1 MLRKGIALA
10 ALSVASLAAFA
21 PSTASAQASRETPWE
36 LTLGGAA
43 SNGPDFN
50 GFNASM
56 AASLGYYLNDNLEV
70 AVRQSLTYSDIGATG
85 AAGGGSALNAS
96 TSVALDLH
104 FPLGDRS
111 QFVPYIGANI
121 GFVYGD
127 SVEDTFQAGPEGGLK
142 VYVNERTFVFLSV
155 QYQFFFN
162 QGEDDASN
170 AFSDGQFIY
179 GLGVGFRF

>member
-21 PSTASAQASRETPWE
+21 PSTACAQASAQATPWE

-70 AVRQSLTYSDIGATG
+70 AVRQSLTYSDIGAVG
-85 AAGGGSALNAS
+85 ASGGGSALNAS

-111 QFVPYIGANI
+111 QFVPYIGANV

-127 SVEDTFQAGPEGGLK
+127 SVNDTFQAGPEGGLK

-155 QYQFFFN
+155 QYQFFFD
-162 QGEDDASN
+162 QDDDAGD